1 MRFYGFTAGEI
12 ADDSYPNLDLEIDPK
27 LGWALRHPEAFPI
40 DLNRADYMMILR
52 VPGIG
57 VKSAQLIVATRRH
70 ARITASTLKKI
81 GVVMKKAQYFI
92 TCGELAMGNMGNTV
106 NEIHPDLVRKVLSE
120 KKKKKNHEGQLSL
133 F

>member
-1 MRFYGFTAGEI
+1 MWNDRHKW
-12 ADDSYPNLDLEIDPK
+12 YPNLDLDIDPK
-27 LGWALRHPEAFPI
+27 LGWALRHPEAFPV

-57 VKSAQLIVATRRH
+57 VKSAQLIVASRRH
-70 ARITASTLKKI
+70 GRITASTLKKI

-92 TCGELAMGNMGNTV
+92 TCGELPLSSTV
-106 NEIHPDLVRKVLSE
+106 NELHPDLVRKVLTE
-120 KKKKKNHEGQLSL
+120 KKKKRSSEGQLML